1 MNILNII
8 DTIYESKYF
17 PTILIIS
24 IIVLV
29 FLFIAVILLGLKDAK
44 KSKEPKKEIFQ
55 DIKDITFD
63 TPSEKEAIK
72 EDVTFEIPVLTKNL
86 ENFKKSLEEEIER
99 EEKINVVK
107 KESKAKEEEKPTK
120 ILDKNEIDNTAV
132 IPVINIDTLE
142 EPEKEEV
149 VEEAPRPPKRE
160 IIKELFKN
168 RKPKEVEPP
177 KVKGGEL
184 EDQIVKPEQPKKKE
198 TPTVEQTKKVEQQK
212 VEKKPTPVKKVDVP
226 KIEKTAP
233 TPKKETKYSG
243 DDDF

>member
-44 KSKEPKKEIFQ
+44 KSKEPHKEQIQ
-55 DIKDITFD
+55 DLKDITFD
-63 TPSEKEAIK
+63 APTEKEAIK

-107 KESKAKEEEKPTK
+107 KTSNPKEEAKPTK
-120 ILDKNEIDNTAV
+120 ILDKEKIDNTAV
-132 IPVINIDTLE
+132 IPVIHIDSIE
-142 EPEKEEV
+142 EPQKEKEE
-149 VEEAPRPPKRE
+149 EEAPRPPKRE
-160 IIKELFKN
+160 ILRELFKN
-168 RKPKEVEPP
+168 HKPKEIVPP
-177 KVKGGEL
+177 KVNGDQL
-184 EDQIVKPEQPKKKE
+184 EDQNNKQVNKSENKKVENSKNNIENKKMEQPKTQEHQKE
-198 TPTVEQTKKVEQQK
+198 EKVS
-212 VEKKPTPVKKVDVP
+212 
-226 KIEKTAP
+226 AP
-233 TPKKETKYSG
+233 IKKETKYSG

>member
-142 EPEKEEV
+142 ESEKEEV

-168 RKPKEVEPP
+168 KKPKEVEPP

-184 EDQIVKPEQPKKKE
+184 EDQIVKTEQTKIKE
-198 TPTVEQTKKVEQQK
+198 TPKVEQPKKVEQQK

-226 KIEKTAP
+226 KIEKTVP